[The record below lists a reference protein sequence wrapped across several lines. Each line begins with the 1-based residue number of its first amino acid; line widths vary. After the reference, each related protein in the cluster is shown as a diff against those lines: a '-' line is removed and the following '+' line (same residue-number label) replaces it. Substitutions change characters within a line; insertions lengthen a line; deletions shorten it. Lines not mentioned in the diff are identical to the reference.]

1 MGNALCCLQD
11 SSSVAR
17 SKEVMYDGKQQANH
31 EYVNQIFPREDTS
44 TNFLP
49 HISERELPDEIGEDP
64 STQPMVKPTFMERSR
79 SEMKLKDN
87 RRSFYVLD
95 AQSLTT
101 VMLPLQKSNSC
112 STIFLDD
119 STISQPNLKNTIK
132 CISLAIYY
140 HIVNRKNR
148 AHERLMEIFEERL
161 HPITRDPIPIEMMSR
176 DPDHRQIYRFIRT
189 LFHAAQLTAECAII
203 TLVYV
208 ERLLNYAEMD
218 LCPSNWRRVVLGAIM
233 LASKVWD
240 DQAVWNV
247 DYCQIL
253 KDTNVDDMNEL
264 ERQFLECL
272 EFNINVPSSV
282 YAKYYYELRT
292 LAMANDLQLPLQPLY
307 KERARKLEA
316 LSRIYE
322 DKLQPDLRIM
332 HRKSFS
338 AEKLLIRENHTPV
351 IFIEST
357 LIVCQS
363 ILMNYL
369 CMGNYEINIMNS
381 NCHCANE
388 VINFERKDEGMRYT
402 INSYIDL
409 QKVVV
414 LNEAIEGSGAMIFKK
429 WEDRLDR
436 TIHVESDVDEEL
448 LFNVPFKGH
457 VKLTG
462 LVLTGDLDGT
472 HPSHIRL
479 YKDRP
484 SMSFEA
490 MAVEADQEFSLKQD
504 INAQIDYPLKASKFS
519 NLTHLSLH
527 FPTNFGESKTRIYYI
542 GLRGE
547 YIEDIRQQVCIT
559 TYEARPMLK
568 DHKGEIPDVIQRS
581 IM

>member
-11 SSSVAR
+11 SSSAAR
-17 SKEVMYDGKQQANH
+17 SKEVMYDVRHQANH
-31 EYVNQIFPREDTS
+31 EYVNQTFPIEDTS

-64 STQPMVKPTFMERSR
+64 STQPMVKPIFMERSR

-95 AQSLTT
+95 TQSLTT
-101 VMLPLQKSNSC
+101 IMSPLQKSNSC

-161 HPITRDPIPIEMMSR
+161 HPITVKHSFLFSRDPIPIEMMSR

-322 DKLQPDLRIM
+322 DKLQPDLRIT

-338 AEKLLIRENHTPV
+338 AEKRFMAEETISAKFFYSIMGSNFHCENEAV
-351 IFIEST
+351 
-357 LIVCQS
+357 
-363 ILMNYL
+363 
-369 CMGNYEINIMNS
+369 
-381 NCHCANE
+381 
-388 VINFERKDEGMRYT
+388 NFERKNEGMRYT
-402 INSYIDL
+402 INSHIDL
-409 QKVVV
+409 QKVIV
-414 LNEAIEGSGAMIFKK
+414 LNEAVEGSGAKIFKK

-436 TIHVESDVDEEL
+436 TIYVASDLDEEL

-457 VKLTG
+457 VKITG
-462 LVLTGDLDGT
+462 LVLSGDLDGT
-472 HPSHIRL
+472 HPSYIRL

-490 MAVEADQEFSLKQD
+490 TTLESDQEFPLKQD
-504 INAQIDYPLKASKFS
+504 MNAQIDYPIKASKFS
-519 NLTHLSLH
+519 NITHLSLH

-547 YIEDIRQQVCIT
+547 YITDIRQQICIT
-559 TYEARPMLK
+559 TYEARPLLE
-568 DHKGEIPDVIQRS
+568 DHKGKIPDVIKRS
-581 IM
+581 VM

>member
-11 SSSVAR
+11 PSTAAR
-17 SKEVMYDGKQQANH
+17 SKDVMYDVRQQVNH
-31 EYVNQIFPREDTS
+31 EYVNQTFPREDTS

-49 HISERELPDEIGEDP
+49 HISERELPDELGEDP
-64 STQPMVKPTFMERSR
+64 STQPMVKPIFMERSR

-101 VMLPLQKSNSC
+101 VMSPLQKSNSC

-322 DKLQPDLRIM
+322 DKLQPDLRTT

-338 AEKLLIRENHTPV
+338 AENV
-351 IFIEST
+351 
-357 LIVCQS
+357 
-363 ILMNYL
+363 
-369 CMGNYEINIMNS
+369 MGS
-381 NCHCANE
+381 NCHCANKA
-388 VINFERKDEGMRYT
+388 VNFERKDEGMRYA
-402 INSYIDL
+402 INSHIDL
-409 QKVVV
+409 EKVIV
-414 LNEAIEGSGAMIFKK
+414 LNEAVEGSGAKIFKK

-436 TIHVESDVDEEL
+436 TIYVESDVDEEL
-448 LFNVPFKGH
+448 LFNIPFKGH
-457 VKLTG
+457 VKITG
-462 LVLTGDLDGT
+462 LVLAGDLDGS
-472 HPSHIRL
+472 HPSLIRL

-484 SMSFEA
+484 LMSFEA
-490 MAVEADQEFSLKQD
+490 TVLEADQEFSLKQD
-504 INAQIDYPLKASKFS
+504 SNAQIDYPLKVLKFS
-519 NLTHLSLH
+519 NVTHLSLH
-527 FPTNFGESKTRIYYI
+527 FPTNFGEDKTRIYYI

-547 YIEDIRQQVCIT
+547 YIANIRQQICLT

-581 IM
+581 VM

>member
-11 SSSVAR
+11 SSSAAR
-17 SKEVMYDGKQQANH
+17 SKEVMYDVRHQANH
-31 EYVNQIFPREDTS
+31 EYVNQTFPIEDTS

-64 STQPMVKPTFMERSR
+64 STQPMVKPIFMERSR

-95 AQSLTT
+95 TQSLTT
-101 VMLPLQKSNSC
+101 IMSPLQKSNSC

-322 DKLQPDLRIM
+322 DKLQPDLRIT

-338 AEKLLIRENHTPV
+338 AEKLLIKEYHTPV
-351 IFIEST
+351 
-357 LIVCQS
+357 
-363 ILMNYL
+363 
-369 CMGNYEINIMNS
+369 
-381 NCHCANE
+381 
-388 VINFERKDEGMRYT
+388 VI
-402 INSYIDL
+402 S
-409 QKVVV
+409 
-414 LNEAIEGSGAMIFKK
+414 
-429 WEDRLDR
+429 
-436 TIHVESDVDEEL
+436 
-448 LFNVPFKGH
+448 
-457 VKLTG
+457 
-462 LVLTGDLDGT
+462 
-472 HPSHIRL
+472 
-479 YKDRP
+479 
-484 SMSFEA
+484 
-490 MAVEADQEFSLKQD
+490 
-504 INAQIDYPLKASKFS
+504 
-519 NLTHLSLH
+519 
-527 FPTNFGESKTRIYYI
+527 
-542 GLRGE
+542 
-547 YIEDIRQQVCIT
+547 
-559 TYEARPMLK
+559 
-568 DHKGEIPDVIQRS
+568 
-581 IM
+581 